1 MSQITFTNYTKRF
14 LARIVLEAKTPLAI
28 GSGKE
33 DVYSDAL
40 VVTDVN
46 GLPYIPGTALAG
58 VLRSMI
64 GEEQAKIFF
73 GCKGEKKDS
82 GKGSEII
89 FSEGKIINSEGKVV
103 DGLRLDAFNDSLLSN
118 YKALPI
124 RQHVRIDG
132 KGVNEDHGKFDEQVV
147 FTGTRFCFEIEMVAD
162 KEATL
167 DNFNSVLKCIKNN
180 TFRIGSG
187 SRSGF
192 GAVEVV
198 EIKKMVLDLK
208 EPTDLQTYLN
218 KSSKLSEDCA
228 LWQTDS
234 KEEIEDNNWTR
245 YKITLTPNDF
255 FLFSSGFGDEEV
267 DSTPVVARKVEWEK
281 NGKGQLSDHK
291 TLIPASSVKGALA
304 HRVAFHYNKIMKR
317 FAESTGDNAPKVGEG
332 NEAVRSLFG
341 YSDDKVQKRGN
352 LLFSDIIEK
361 EEYKPNIMN
370 HVSIDRFTGGAREGA
385 LFNEKATYAKGKVIE
400 MTVLV
405 NKCVTDE
412 NVIKAW
418 ENALEDLC
426 KSMLPLGGAVNK
438 GYGMFTGKWNKQ
450 N

>member
-64 GEEQAKIFF
+64 GEEKAQTFF
-73 GCKGEKKDS
+73 GCKGEKKDG

-89 FSEGKIINSEGKVV
+89 FSEGKILNSEGKVV

-124 RQHVRIDG
+124 RQHVRING
-132 KGVNEDHGKFDEQVV
+132 KGSSEDHGKFDEQVV
-147 FTGTRFCFEIEMVAD
+147 FAGTRFCFEIEMVAD
-162 KEATL
+162 NNDATI
-167 DNFNSVLKCIKNN
+167 DNFNSVLNCIQNS

-228 LWQTDS
+228 SWQTDNT
-234 KEEIEDNNWTR
+234 EETTDENWTR

-255 FLFSSGFGDEEV
+255 FLFSSGFGDDEV
-267 DSTPVVARKVEWEK
+267 DSTPVLARKVEWDN
-281 NGKGQLSDHK
+281 NGKGQLSKPK

-317 FAESTGDNAPKVGEG
+317 YAGCIGDNAPKVGGE
-332 NEAVRSLFG
+332 NEAVRMLFG
-341 YSDDKVQKRGN
+341 YSDDKVQERGN
-352 LLFSDIIEK
+352 ILFSDIIEK
-361 EEYKPNIMN
+361 EEYKAKIIN
-370 HVSIDRFTGGAREGA
+370 HVSIDRFTGGVIDGA
-385 LFNEKATYAKGKVIE
+385 LFSEKATYAKGKMIE
-400 MTVLV
+400 MTVMV

-418 ENALEDLC
+418 NNTLNDLC
-426 KSMLPLGGAVNK
+426 NSMLPLGGAVNK
-438 GYGMFTGKWNKQ
+438 GYGMFTGKVD
-450 N
+450 